1 MQVGFDMVLF
11 SPKVRARRTAE
22 LAAEGWEPELRE
34 RLCVHPP
41 LAAGFRL
48 EQALE
53 AMAGLGAGGRLLLV
67 GHEPDLSGVAG
78 ELCGGRVELKKGG
91 LAVVRLQ
98 GASGELLVLLRPV
111 ELALIAGVGVAPI
124 DG

>member
-1 MQVGFDMVLF
+1 MQVGFDMVLV

-22 LAAEGWEPELRE
+22 LAAAGWDPELRE
-34 RLCVHPP
+34 RLCVHHP

-48 EQALE
+48 KQALE
-53 AMAGLGAGGRLLLV
+53 ALAGIGAGGRLLLV

-98 GASGELLVLLRPV
+98 GASGELLVLARPV
-111 ELALIAGVGVAPI
+111 ELALIAGVGGAPI